1 MMIYRH
7 LDAKEEHPL
16 DVEGAYNMQL
26 HVKNNLL

>member
-16 DVEGAYNMQL
+16 YAEGAYNMQL
-26 HVKNNLL
+26 HGKNNLL